1 MAQSRVPSPGANPA
15 VCLGS
20 VGLRPETDVG
30 AHSAGAWARCRH
42 CPTPMVSD
50 AARGGS
56 VPTLVVVGAAAARRE
71 FKAGAPVRK
80 PPGVPAVLE
89 HPWDAARRAERLADE
104 LLAGVGTRLAHTRRV
119 AERTRSASGIAP
131 APWRAAVA
139 LAGWVH
145 DIGYAPALVETGFH
159 PLDGARYLRA
169 SGWPEEVCRLV
180 AFHTGAATEAAL
192 RWPAGGM
199 SKDFDPPPSAALDV
213 LTWADLTS
221 SPTGEACSAAERI
234 EEILRRYERGS
245 VVHRAVLQS
254 REEFLEAAGRVE
266 AALAELRRSAAAPRD
281 PGHLG
286 SGAAG
291 PGACPGAPTR

>member
-1 MAQSRVPSPGANPA
+1 MGAGDRNTLVPPSVGDRRQMRRTPPVPS
-15 VCLGS
+15 
-20 VGLRPETDVG
+20 T
-30 AHSAGAWARCRH
+30 
-42 CPTPMVSD
+42 
-50 AARGGS
+50 
-56 VPTLVVVGAAAARRE
+56 RE
-71 FKAGAPVRK
+71 V
-80 PPGVPAVLE
+80 
-89 HPWDAARRAERLADE
+89 LADYQPDASLRAE
-104 LLAGVGTRLAHTRRV
+104 LLAEKLLTGVGTRLAHTRRV
-119 AERTRSASGIAP
+119 AERARSASGLAP
-131 APWRAAVA
+131 APWRDAVA

-199 SKDFDPPPSAALDV
+199 GEDFDPPPSEALAV

-221 SPTGEACSAAERI
+221 SPTGEVCSAAERI
-234 EEILRRYERGS
+234 AEILRRYEEGS

-254 REEFLEAAGRVE
+254 REEFLEATGRGE
-266 AALAELRRSAAAPRD
+266 AALAKLRRSAAVPPD
-281 PGHLG
+281 PGRPG